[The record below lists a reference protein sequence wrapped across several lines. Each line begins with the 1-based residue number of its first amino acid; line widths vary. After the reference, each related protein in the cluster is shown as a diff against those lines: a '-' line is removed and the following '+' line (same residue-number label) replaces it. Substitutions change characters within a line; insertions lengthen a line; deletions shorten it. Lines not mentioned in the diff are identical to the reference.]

1 MQSWSN
7 NLIMDM
13 KKSIYRFAAFFLCL
27 GALISCISCSQIDEN
42 ALSQTEEE
50 RTIEKT
56 KEEKPVTVPDPLT
69 WEKINAIPVA
79 SADMTV
85 DELRQICV
93 DYFRLQLTYQWT
105 PSESFRYEIEAY
117 DRMVDMKKGTVYV
130 GSPYDGGRGNLY
142 KIMNY
147 YDPETGVLTTSKNG
161 EYTTD
166 LISNHCTSASHWG
179 WSRVSNTIRFGLTG
193 TVTEANGAIKLGPYE
208 YPNEGKEHKSTR
220 EVCAANGEQVMF
232 ESYAKLKL
240 ADGVVNSNGAGHVMM
255 VSEKAHVEYLEDGS
269 IDGKKSYVL
278 FMEQVSSWKNKE
290 YNGQSFPQQGNVD
303 EKYTFNKLF
312 KSAYLPFTIKELI
325 GEDPVE
331 KGEANIDYAEPTATA
346 DALRQAKITSNYEIS
361 DITVRVLDPDGK
373 ETYKYFT
380 NCNWLEFEK
389 ELSGSIFPASL
400 SPFAKKGG
408 HKIEINCRI
417 GTGELFTVY
426 SGELVQ

>member
-1 MQSWSN
+1 MKRILV
-7 NLIMDM
+7 LI
-13 KKSIYRFAAFFLCL
+13 LCL
-27 GALISCISCSQIDEN
+27 SLVLPFCACSSETLEAPTD
-42 ALSQTEEE
+42 TEQNH
-50 RTIEKT
+50 TSDGTK
-56 KEEKPVTVPDPLT
+56 KEEKSVTVPDPLT
-69 WEKINAIPVA
+69 WDKINAIPIA
-79 SADMTV
+79 TSDMTE
-85 DELRQICV
+85 DQLRQICA

-117 DRMVDMKKGTVYV
+117 DRMVDMKKGKIYV

-147 YDPETGVLTTSKNG
+147 YDPETGILTTSKNG

-166 LISNHCTSASHWG
+166 LIGNHCTSASHWG
-179 WSRVSNTIRFGLTG
+179 WSRVSNTIRFKLTG

-220 EVCAANGEQVMF
+220 EVCAANGKQVMF

-269 IDGKKSYVL
+269 IDGEKSYVL

-312 KSAYLPFTIKELI
+312 KSSYLPFTIKELI

-331 KGEANIDYAEPTATA
+331 KGEAALDYAEPTATA
-346 DALRQAKITSNYEIS
+346 DALRNAKITSNYEIS

-373 ETYKYFT
+373 ETYKYIT
-380 NCNWLEFEK
+380 NCNWVEFEK

-408 HKIEINCRI
+408 HTIEINCRI

-426 SGELVQ
+426 RGELVQ